1 MKLEGADV
9 QGSPQL
15 QIQQVRSSVA
25 KAQNKKCLLVKIKF
39 IDKPK
44 TLSLEER
51 QGKALCLVSK
61 LCCKESSACTWLGVV
76 FLLARVLGGEG
87 RSVVDPTS

>member
-15 QIQQVRSSVA
+15 QIKKVQGSVA
-25 KAQNKKCLLVKIKF
+25 KAQNKKCHLVKIKF

-44 TLSLEER
+44 TLGLED
-51 QGKALCLVSK
+51 
-61 LCCKESSACTWLGVV
+61 KEKS
-76 FLLARVLGGEG
+76 FVL
-87 RSVVDPTS
+87 

>member
-9 QGSPQL
+9 QGSSRL
-15 QIQQVRSSVA
+15 QIKQVRSSVA

-44 TLSLEER
+44 TLSLEDKEKPFVLYQSYAAR
-51 QGKALCLVSK
+51 KVQLAPGWGLCLLHV
-61 LCCKESSACTWLGVV
+61 
-76 FLLARVLGGEG
+76 RVLGGEG
-87 RSVVDPTS
+87 RSVVDSTS